1 MDTLFSKNF
10 NCMGT
15 TFIFQIADSEDESK
29 TSETVK
35 IACSILDDAD
45 QRFSLYKPKSE
56 VSLLNSGELSWDD
69 ASKTQIDVKQQVHA
83 WKAVTEGF
91 FDPISPEGV
100 YDPSGLVKTWATRN
114 AAIYLEANG
123 YRDFTINA
131 GGDIYLGPQVSTAPL
146 TRVGLSNLKPIASK
160 EAAVNMVLD
169 LEGTDF
175 RAVATSGSTER
186 GEHIWEGKSTN
197 KSREFVQATVA
208 AGDILT
214 ADIWAT
220 ALIAGGS
227 DAFSLFESKV
237 DPANA
242 VAMVTT
248 YNGKIIASPGFS
260 QILAD
265 LK

>member
-1 MDTLFSKNF
+1 
-10 NCMGT
+10 MGT
-15 TFIFQIADSEDESK
+15 TFIFQIADSDDDLK
-29 TSETVK
+29 TAKNVE
-35 IACSILDDAD
+35 IACSILVDAD
-45 QRFSLYKPKSE
+45 NMFSLYKPESE
-56 VSLLNSGELSWDD
+56 VSLLNSGELSWEE
-69 ASKTQIDVKQQVHA
+69 ASKTQIDVQHQVTNWMA
-83 WKAVTEGF
+83 ITEGF
-91 FDPISPEGV
+91 FSPISPEGV

-175 RAVATSGSTER
+175 RAVATSGSAER
-186 GEHIWEGKSTN
+186 GEHIWVGTSSNESK
-197 KSREFVQATVA
+197 ELIQASVA
-208 AGDILT
+208 AVDILT

-220 ALIAGGS
+220 ALISGGLE
-227 DAFSLFESKV
+227 ALALFESKV
-237 DPANA
+237 DPADA

-248 YNGKIIASPGFS
+248 SNGKILTTPGFS
-260 QILAD
+260 QILAN

>member
-1 MDTLFSKNF
+1 MFTKNF
-10 NCMGT
+10 GCMGT
-15 TFIFQIADSEDESK
+15 TFIFQIADTDDDAKAKEA
-29 TSETVK
+29 VK
-35 IACSILDDAD
+35 VACSILEDAD
-45 QRFSLYKPKSE
+45 NTFSLYKPESE
-56 VSLLNSGELSWDD
+56 VSLLNSGKLDWED
-69 ASKTQIDVKQQVHA
+69 ASKTQVDVKQQVTN
-83 WKAVTEGF
+83 WTSITEGYF
-91 FDPISPEGV
+91 NPVSPEGV

-160 EAAVNMVLD
+160 DAAVNMVLD
-169 LEGTDF
+169 LKGTDF
-175 RAVATSGSTER
+175 RAVATSGSAER
-186 GEHIWEGKSTN
+186 GEHIWASKST
-197 KSREFVQATVA
+197 SQPREFIQVSVA
-208 AGDILT
+208 ALDILT

-220 ALIAGGS
+220 ALIAGGLEAL
-227 DAFSLFESKV
+227 DVFESKV
-237 DPANA
+237 DPTVA

-248 YNGKIIASPGFS
+248 SNGKIISTPGFS